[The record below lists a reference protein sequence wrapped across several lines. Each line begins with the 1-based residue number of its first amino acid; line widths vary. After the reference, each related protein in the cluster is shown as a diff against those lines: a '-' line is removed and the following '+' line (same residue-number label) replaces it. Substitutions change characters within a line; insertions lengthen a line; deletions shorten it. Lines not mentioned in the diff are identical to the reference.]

1 MFAQPAKGLLLPPMR
16 RGGQGMGN
24 KQSAP
29 LGLELLAMMDQLLAL
44 TRNMP
49 SLFFFLARDADH
61 SQLAGVAFQVTG
73 EPLAKGGRIAR
84 IGLHPRAGFVQFA
97 RGDDIGVRSEREQL
111 PVEAKAKP
119 AGFVDEV
126 HAVPGAEELRHPGK
140 QLGGSETPGR
150 LRQKLIE
157 LGHGDVEPG
166 MDVESDLDTAGGSF
180 TFVLVASGEAT
191 LSL

>member
-1 MFAQPAKGLLLPPMR
+1 MTYE
-16 RGGQGMGN
+16 
-24 KQSAP
+24 QSAP

-49 SLFFFLARDADH
+49 GLFFLLARDANH

-73 EPLAKGGRIAR
+73 EPLAKGGRIAW
-84 IGLHPRAGFVQFA
+84 IGLHPRAGFVEFA
-97 RGDDIGVRSEREQL
+97 RGDDIGVRPEREQL
-111 PVEAKAKP
+111 PIEAKAKP
-119 AGFVDEV
+119 AGFVDQV
-126 HAVPGAEELRHPGK
+126 DAVPGAEELRHPGE

-166 MDVESDLDTAGGSF
+166 MDVESDLDYGRGKFFFYAGRLG
-180 TFVLVASGEAT
+180 
-191 LSL
+191 